1 MSNTPSEVHV
11 SFAARA
17 QAAAQQAKSFAA
29 PVAQSVAARAK
40 SAVAA
45 QSVAGVRH
53 AHDAHEPATLTK
65 ADVRALT
72 ATARIAKVTAVLAA
86 VTVLGMIG
94 LAIAVLSSVQNV
106 GY

>member
-1 MSNTPSEVHV
+1 MSNPTPSPDHV
-11 SFAARA
+11 SLAARA

-45 QSVAGVRH
+45 QSVAGVRQ
-53 AHDAHEPATLTK
+53 AHDAHEPATLTR

-72 ATARIAKVTAVLAA
+72 ATARIAKVTAVLAT
-86 VTVLGMIG
+86 VTVLGMIA
-94 LAIAVLSSVQNV
+94 LAVTLLTNLHQS
-106 GY
+106 Y